1 MSLHMSEDRRPS
13 PKHSQMNKVT
23 VCLIFSHRLYRKDV
37 HSFQVWKEKM
47 MQIVLNLH
55 FFPLMASLRQLIQ
68 LQKEIQ
74 LNWSLWK
81 KNSPRLCRTVT
92 SVNTFLMSLWS
103 QLLVSSL
110 NKYNMTLGKSCPLYW
125 KKRIKLG
132 VLRHVIECPS
142 DSVTTTPDLSLLA
155 PLLFTVYVLSYLLG
169 SNIHYFNPLKPF
181 EPWKNIFFEIYSF
194 WTL

>member
-1 MSLHMSEDRRPS
+1 MSRHTSEDKRRS

-55 FFPLMASLRQLIQ
+55 FFPSNGQPEATHPAAKRNPAELKSV
-68 LQKEIQ
+68 E
-74 LNWSLWK
+74 
-81 KNSPRLCRTVT
+81 KNSPRLRRTVT

-103 QLLVSSL
+103 QLVSSL

-125 KKRIKLG
+125 KKEDKAGCASSCDWVSLWFSQSHSWL
-132 VLRHVIECPS
+132 VT
-142 DSVTTTPDLSLLA
+142 SV
-155 PLLFTVYVLSYLLG
+155 
-169 SNIHYFNPLKPF
+169 
-181 EPWKNIFFEIYSF
+181 
-194 WTL
+194 

>member
-125 KKRIKLG
+125 KKEDKAGCASSCDWVPLWFSHSHSW
-132 VLRHVIECPS
+132 L
-142 DSVTTTPDLSLLA
+142 VTSGTSFIYSLCSLLSSG
-155 PLLFTVYVLSYLLG
+155 LKYTLF
-169 SNIHYFNPLKPF
+169 
-181 EPWKNIFFEIYSF
+181 
-194 WTL
+194 